1 MEHYDTCGNCKL
13 WMTQQCPR
21 ESGDRI
27 KKIYNSCG
35 AFKCDKFNRTK
46 YSIEQE
52 QRDKVKQQQDLIDEQ
67 KRRRE
72 EAILLADLFK
82 SFF

>member
-1 MEHYDTCGNCKL
+1 MKAYDRCGDCKL

-21 ESGDRI
+21 EPGDRI
-27 KKIYNSCG
+27 RKIYNSCG
-35 AFKCDKFNRTK
+35 AFKCDKFIRTQ
-46 YSIEQE
+46 YSTEQE
-52 QRDKVKQQQDLIDEQ
+52 GRDKIKEQQDLINEQ